1 MPAFSSVILLPY
13 TAARGCSTPQEHR
26 ARHRVSNRTFI
37 RRAPAVQEVDMRSA
51 QGLHRGLHPGL
62 HQELHPEFGYFWPS
76 LALRRHARL
85 GLIGAAIGAAFA
97 AGTLVILTAKPE
109 AEREIGLVSSAD
121 AAVPD
126 EAVTHSAGAA
136 RAVKPC
142 EQQTWPYIE
151 NKCLPRSGAQ
161 PGAQRSVRVLPPD
174 APPQTDL
181 VANAGANAHA
191 AKTKRTQTTAS
202 SDKQRVQ
209 DRVQDKAQDSRT
221 RQRSRDA
228 EDVPERAYAT
238 PQPSRRIQP
247 QRREW
252 HWSW

>member
-1 MPAFSSVILLPY
+1 
-13 TAARGCSTPQEHR
+13 
-26 ARHRVSNRTFI
+26 
-37 RRAPAVQEVDMRSA
+37 MRSA
-51 QGLHRGLHPGL
+51 QGVHRGVHPGL

-97 AGTLVILTAKPE
+97 AGTLVVLTAKPA
-109 AEREIGLVSSAD
+109 AEMEIGLVSSAD
-121 AAVPD
+121 AAVPN
-126 EAVTHSAGAA
+126 EAVTQSAGAA

-151 NKCLPRSGAQ
+151 NKCLPRS
-161 PGAQRSVRVLPPD
+161 GAQRSVRVLPPD

-202 SDKQRVQ
+202 SDKQRAQ
-209 DRVQDKAQDSRT
+209 DRAQDSRT
-221 RQRSRDA
+221 RQRNRDAA